1 MWWSCIEKSIK
12 NWTFSWRAEI
22 MCSHWQGTPSHTHKP
37 QLGFHYTTAE
47 SQLLQM
53 WPTKPGIVCL
63 LKRGTSKTRSSA
75 QKCWKWPCVVLGKQV
90 LLDFLE
96 LTIRKQFLKACCL
109 WSTQTFISV
118 SAQKFQLCILWCV
131 KFENIRKPY
140 PKPLALKKKK
150 VLLVNANFSN
160 QLNCR
165 QNIQHTHN

>member
-1 MWWSCIEKSIK
+1 MTRHPIPI
-12 NWTFSWRAEI
+12 NPSWV
-22 MCSHWQGTPSHTHKP
+22 SHYT
-37 QLGFHYTTAE
+37 TTAE

-90 LLDFLE
+90 QLGFLE
-96 LTIRKQFLKACCL
+96 LTMRKQFLKACCL

-131 KFENIRKPY
+131 KFKNIRK
-140 PKPLALKKKK
+140 LKK
-150 VLLVNANFSN
+150 VLLGHANFSN
-160 QLNCR
+160 QLTAVKTSNTPIIKEWFW
-165 QNIQHTHN
+165 QYTS

>member
-1 MWWSCIEKSIK
+1 MYRKKHQELNVFLKSRDNVFALTRHHPIPI
-12 NWTFSWRAEI
+12 NPSWV
-22 MCSHWQGTPSHTHKP
+22 S
-37 QLGFHYTTAE
+37 HYTTAE

-109 WSTQTFISV
+109 WSTQTFILV

-131 KFENIRKPY
+131 QFENIRKPN
-140 PKPLALKKKK
+140 PKPLALKRKFC
-150 VLLVNANFSN
+150 VFTLTFRTN
-160 QLNCR
+160 
-165 QNIQHTHN
+165 

>member
-1 MWWSCIEKSIK
+1 MCWSLLAIK
-12 NWTFSWRAEI
+12 LRSLCGGHVSKEASRTERFLEEQRSCVRIDKAHHPIPINPSWV
-22 MCSHWQGTPSHTHKP
+22 S
-37 QLGFHYTTAE
+37 HYTTAE

-90 LLDFLE
+90 QLGFLE

-140 PKPLALKKKK
+140 PKPLALKKKSFACK
-150 VLLVNANFSN
+150 
-160 QLNCR
+160 R
-165 QNIQHTHN
+165 